1 MSANMVVL
9 TVFILVCALTY
20 CSGSLQDLDSVFVEF
35 AIARAQVDGSTVGE
49 DMIAML
55 LLGVVSMEMEA
66 FLVHS
71 LGGETLYRH
80 TQLVRKDNALR
91 STFIAM
97 INGFSGSATVR
108 ERFRSARCYESN
120 RRTSRFS
127 LFVC

>member
-1 MSANMVVL
+1 MVVL

-20 CSGSLQDLDSVFVEF
+20 CRGSLQDLDSVFVEF

-71 LGGETLYRH
+71 LG
-80 TQLVRKDNALR
+80 
-91 STFIAM
+91 
-97 INGFSGSATVR
+97 
-108 ERFRSARCYESN
+108 ERRLEKIMQSVERAYK
-120 RRTSRFS
+120 
-127 LFVC
+127 